1 MNANEIKIAKKD
13 LYFAVFAGF
22 LIGLLFLPVLKNA
35 KPDLY
40 EHFFYTSIPFFLI
53 ATPLGLVIAYEISK
67 KISFI
72 WQLGKFGISGILNV
86 LVDMGVLSLLTF
98 FFRNNFQIEA
108 NSLIFSGITFLSF
121 YSVYKSISFIIA
133 NINSYYWNKYWTFD
147 QNADKKK
154 SEFIQFFIVSLLG
167 FFINVFVASLAFHIA
182 NPTNITQQ
190 GQWEIIGAAI
200 GSIVGLAWNFIGY
213 KFIVFKK

>member
-1 MNANEIKIAKKD
+1 MSTNETKIAKRD
-13 LYFAVFAGF
+13 LYFAMFAGF

-40 EHFFYTSIPFFLI
+40 DRFFYTSIPLFLI
-53 ATPLGLVIAYEISK
+53 ATPLGLIIAYEISK

-98 FFRNNFQIEA
+98 FFRSNFKIEA
-108 NSLIFSGITFLSF
+108 NNLIFSGITFLSF
-121 YSVYKSISFIIA
+121 YSIYKSISFIIA

-147 QNADKKK
+147 RDANQKK

-167 FFINVFVASLAFHIA
+167 FFINVFVASLTFHLA
-182 NPTNITQQ
+182 NPSDIAQQ
-190 GQWEIIGAAI
+190 GRWELIGAAM
-200 GSIVGLAWNFIGY
+200 GSIVGLVWNFVGY